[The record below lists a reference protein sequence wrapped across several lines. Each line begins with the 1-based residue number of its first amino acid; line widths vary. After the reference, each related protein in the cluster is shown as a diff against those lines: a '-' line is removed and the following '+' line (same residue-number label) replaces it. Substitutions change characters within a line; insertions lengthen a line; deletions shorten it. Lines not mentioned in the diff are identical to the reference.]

1 MRGPR
6 LGLGEV
12 LPGRVT
18 TELGEDG
25 VVVVLIG
32 MRFNHWWR
40 VDKWVFMLLAMSRM
54 LRHLASHDEGL
65 LANYSWFGR
74 TTLMV
79 QYWRTMAELQAFA
92 SNSAAP
98 HLAAWRRYVR
108 KIGTDGSMGAYHEAY
123 QVRPGSSEVVYV
135 NMPAFGLAG
144 ALGPIPVDPRRNS
157 ARQRVAYRRRRASAT
172 RAGAK
177 LTPESR

>member
-1 MRGPR
+1 MRGAR
-6 LGLGEV
+6 VGLGAV
-12 LPGRVT
+12 LPGRMT
-18 TELGEDG
+18 AELGEDG

-40 VDKWVFMLLAMSRM
+40 VDKWMFMLLAMARM
-54 LRHLASHDEGL
+54 LRHLTSHDEGL

-79 QYWRTMAELQAFA
+79 QYWRSMDELQAFA
-92 SNSAAP
+92 ANSQAP

-108 KIGTDGSMGAYHEAY
+108 KIGTDGGMGAYHEAY
-123 QVRPGSSEVVYV
+123 HVRPGCGEVVYV

-144 ALGPIPVDPRRNS
+144 ALGPVAVDARRDS
-157 ARQRVAYRRRRASAT
+157 ARMRVHYRRRRSQA
-172 RAGAK
+172 AG
-177 LTPESR
+177 S